1 MATAEQLNCRHRGA
15 KLPTETANTCEGKKQ
30 VEGVY
35 ACDLHEKCT
44 LTHLQ
49 LRHPNGAFYATCD
62 RCWDRSPVIVGGER
76 IGHKPPPYPV
86 AIVPVVHPQSE
97 GPPIIEQPL
106 VEQQQVIHSP
116 RPQPSQAERN
126 PPTKKLTVGMAF
138 YEKSTEVTFTL
149 MALRLMHPFLM
160 SDDVEIVCIDN
171 KPDSAEGKTIAGH
184 VRTWIPNGK
193 YVPFPF
199 PVGTSA
205 PRDHLFQ
212 IAEGEIVI
220 CMDAHVML
228 QPGAIQGLM
237 QFMEDN
243 PKNRDLIHGPMLSDG
258 LSVMAT
264 HFDPIWRSEMYGV
277 WGNDER
283 GINSNRPPFEI
294 PMCGLGMFACRR
306 DAWPGFPPY
315 LAGFGGEE
323 GMIHEKFRKVGG
335 RVLCLPLFRWWHYFG
350 RPYGVPYPL
359 TRENKVRNYLIW
371 AKHLGISPEGIFDHF
386 VPIMGEAGM
395 VRLVDEVKRW
405 EVPGA

>member
-1 MATAEQLNCRHRGA
+1 MATAEQLSCRHRGA
-15 KLPTETANTCEGKKQ
+15 KLSAETANTCEGKKQ

-62 RCWDRSPVIVGGER
+62 RCWDRSPVMAGEEQQ
-76 IGHKPPPYPV
+76 V
-86 AIVPVVHPQSE
+86 Q
-97 GPPIIEQPL
+97 QPL
-106 VEQQQVIHSP
+106 VHSP
-116 RPQPSQAERN
+116 RPLQPPVNPVAVLAGPQSIVQPQPNQQPVARAERN

-160 SDDVEIVCIDN
+160 SGDVEIICIDN

-184 VRTWIPNGK
+184 VRAWIPNGK

-283 GINSNRPPFEI
+283 GINPNRPPFEI
-294 PMCGLGMFACRR
+294 PMCGLGVFACRR

-335 RVLCLPLFRWWHYFG
+335 RTLCLPLFRWWHYFG

-371 AKHLGISPEGIFDHF
+371 AKHLDISPEGIFDHF
-386 VPIMGEAGM
+386 LPIMGKAGLG
-395 VRLVDEVKRW
+395 RLVDEVQRW
-405 EVPGA
+405 EVPGV